1 MDPDPRAPGE
11 STSRADARPEGAPDW
26 PAAAQFLRRRLRQLL
41 PGSQAADVDDL
52 VQEALIDLVRT
63 CRHEPVRNVDAL
75 LNTLAR
81 RKAIDMIR
89 RRDRWSALVRPMA
102 GDDSEELD
110 ASHWR
115 GTDPAERLSFVVL
128 QFFDRE
134 RSACTPLARAYFE
147 GHDWAEVAAK
157 TGLSPAAIRKQW
169 SRCVAHLRR
178 TLVGDA
184 DTAWGWTDRE
194 QEQDDADR

>member
-1 MDPDPRAPGE
+1 MDPDPTAPGE
-11 STSRADARPEGAPDW
+11 STSRADARPGEAPDW
-26 PAAAQFLRRRLRQLL
+26 LAAAQFLRRRLRQLL
-41 PGSQAADVDDL
+41 PGAQAADVDDL

-89 RRDRWSALVRPMA
+89 RRDRWGALVRPLA
-102 GDDSEELD
+102 DDDSDEFD
-110 ASHWR
+110 AGQWR

-128 QFFDRE
+128 QFFERE
-134 RSACTPLARAYFE
+134 RSACTPLARAFLA
-147 GHDWAEVAAK
+147 GHDWNEVAARA
-157 TGLSPAAIRKQW
+157 GVDPAAIRKQW

-178 TLVGDA
+178 TLVGEA
-184 DTAWGWTDRE
+184 GAAWGWTQHERE
-194 QEQDDADR
+194 RDDADR